1 MIRKRIFNQFS
12 KEKTRSTEVYRV
24 EALSD
29 AVFAFSVSLLIV
41 SLEVPNTFEELKAVM
56 ANFLPFF
63 ATVALIFFFWY
74 LQNEYFRNYGLN
86 DGIVIF
92 LNLALLAPILFYAFP
107 LKFLFT
113 ILFSWITGFN
123 FFQGDIKK
131 DEPILTPE
139 QFPELIFLF
148 SIGYIAI
155 WLIFF
160 FLYHHAY
167 TKKKTLELNPQE
179 TLYLFHQRLD
189 ALVQVLIGIFSMLFA
204 LLKYPVLS
212 GCCFLMIPLWLIIN
226 SLLFKKKLKYNQLK
240 G

>member
-1 MIRKRIFNQFS
+1 MN
-12 KEKTRSTEVYRV
+12 
-24 EALSD
+24 
-29 AVFAFSVSLLIV
+29 
-41 SLEVPNTFEELKAVM
+41 
-56 ANFLPFF
+56 NFLPFF

-113 ILFSWITGFN
+113 LLFSWITGINYFSGN
-123 FFQGDIKK
+123 IK
-131 DEPILTPE
+131 EGESILTQE

-148 SIGYIAI
+148 SIGYVAI

-167 TKKKTLELNPQE
+167 TKKKTLNLTQQE

-189 ALVQVLIGIFSMLFA
+189 SLVQVLIGLFSILFA

-212 GCCFLMIPLWLIIN
+212 GFCFLMIPVWLIVN
-226 SLLFKKKLKYNQLK
+226 SYLFKYKLKQISIIV
-240 G
+240 